1 MSLIE
6 DLIKALTQNSNTM
19 SSMQRRHFE
28 DLFIRM
34 SSGFVASKKL
44 EKEEAQKREK
54 AQQISEELTSSTMAF
69 GLAGIESSESMN
81 EMEAEYSNKC
91 VEISNQLKDKNLT
104 DGQRQALLIQL
115 RETHDKLEQIRTL
128 YDRPESVKLSF
139 KI

>member
-44 EKEEAQKREK
+44 EEEEAQKREK
-54 AQQISEELTSSTMAF
+54 AQQISEEFTSSTMAF

-104 DGQRQALLIQL
+104 DEERKALLIKL
-115 RETHDKLEQIRTL
+115 RDAHDRL
-128 YDRPESVKLSF
+128 LSDEF
-139 KI
+139 

>member
-44 EKEEAQKREK
+44 EEEEAQKREK
-54 AQQISEELTSSTMAF
+54 AQQISEEFTSSTMAF

-104 DGQRQALLIQL
+104 DEERKALLI
-115 RETHDKLEQIRTL
+115 K
-128 YDRPESVKLSF
+128 P
-139 KI
+139 